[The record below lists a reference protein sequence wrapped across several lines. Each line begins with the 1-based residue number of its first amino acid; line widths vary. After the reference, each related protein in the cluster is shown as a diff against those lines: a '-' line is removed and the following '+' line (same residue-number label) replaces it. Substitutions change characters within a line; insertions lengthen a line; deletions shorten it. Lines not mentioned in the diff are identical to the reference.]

1 MGEDGVTIEFLSR
14 TKLQEKSFDEKV
26 EAVIDRVK
34 DNAVL
39 VLEEGWSHEEER
51 RLIQNA
57 MDEIDEDF
65 PGIEFLGLND
75 SESRFRRAK
84 KMFYEKVLNEKYRG
98 GITIV
103 GNSRVMEKVKK
114 ERDAV
119 SFLARLEDNNE

>member
-1 MGEDGVTIEFLSR
+1 MGDDGVTIEFLSR
-14 TKLQEKSFDEKV
+14 TKLQEKGFDEKV
-26 EAVIDRVK
+26 EVIIERVK
-34 DNAVL
+34 ENAVL
-39 VLEEGWSHEEER
+39 VLEEGWSPEEER
-51 RLIQNA
+51 KLIQSA

-75 SESRFRRAK
+75 HESKFKRAK

-119 SFLARLEDNNE
+119 SFLAKLEDDN